1 MNAANILTPLMQR
14 AVMPLMQRA
23 VMISR
28 PVLSNSRTLLTTL
41 AASCLS
47 IAATLSCGAAH
58 GAILSGQVTGADGEP
73 LEGAI
78 ITAIDEASKKRV
90 SVYTNPEGS
99 YWLEHADEQP
109 ITLRARYF
117 TYKDQFLAL
126 EQFQGEPKLNFNL
139 QPATNDEI
147 RKQLP
152 AHVWVE
158 RIAKISPDIDREFR
172 IECMMCHQQGNNLA
186 RWPTNREQW
195 HQVFDRMAHKNA
207 MVSDDTREKTIDA
220 LLAAYSIEDDN
231 DLPRIPPM
239 PKGRETEISMTEWAM
254 PQGTYM
260 HDIAVGPDGLI
271 YGASA
276 SDNNIWRL
284 NPKTNQRESLDH
296 VKPAGNSFVGDKLG
310 LHTVLPDPDGESMW
324 FTYAQGNII
333 SRYDI
338 YTDSMKV
345 WNLSYFDGIYPH
357 TIRFDNDGQ
366 IWFTITLTNQ
376 LGTIDPLTDE
386 LRVINLPTR
395 SLLQRVFAWPPVAA
409 LVAEIQRRTS
419 YSLVFE
425 RELRPIA
432 YGIDV
437 TPDNKIW
444 FSQYNNRRIGYYDK
458 KADEITMIDTPFGGP
473 RRFRSD
479 SRGDLWIPAF
489 TDGRIYKYEP
499 DTERFTG
506 YDLPTGASD
515 SVYAVAVDPIDDTI
529 WGCGSNS
536 DTMLHFD
543 PSTEEFTTYRFPS
556 LVTFCREISFDREGN
571 VWTSYSN
578 SPTVSIEGGV
588 TTIVKLTPQR
598 RALATA
604 AN

>member
-1 MNAANILTPLMQR
+1 MTRSLAFDPLNKHLQSAR
-14 AVMPLMQRA
+14 VWC
-23 VMISR
+23 
-28 PVLSNSRTLLTTL
+28 L
-41 AASCLS
+41 AIAMSLGSTHATGASF
-47 IAATLSCGAAH
+47 T
-58 GAILSGQVTGADGEP
+58 GQVTSADGEP
-73 LEGAI
+73 LEGTI
-78 ITAIDEASKKRV
+78 ITAIDDANEKRF
-90 SVYTNPEGS
+90 SVYTGADGRYLLNYASENPVS
-99 YWLEHADEQP
+99 
-109 ITLRARYF
+109 LRARHF
-117 TYKDQFLAL
+117 TYRDQVLSAADR
-126 EQFQGEPKLNFNL
+126 EEDGTLNF
-139 QPATNDEI
+139 QMQGATNDEI
-147 RKQLP
+147 RNQLP

-158 RIAKISPDIDREFR
+158 RIAKISPDMDREFR

-195 HQVFDRMAHKNA
+195 YEVFDRMAHKNA
-207 MVSDDTREKTIDA
+207 MVSEDTREQTIDA
-220 LLAAYSIEDDN
+220 LLAAFAIENDD

-239 PKGRETEISMTEWAM
+239 PRGEETHIAMTEWSM
-254 PQGTYM
+254 PPGTFM

-276 SDNNIWRL
+276 RDNQIWRL
-284 NPKTNQRESLDH
+284 NPETDERQALSH
-296 VKPAGNSFVGDKLG
+296 VKPEGNSFVGDALG
-310 LHTVLPDPDGESMW
+310 LHTVLADPGGESMW
-324 FTYAQGNII
+324 FTYAQGNIV

-338 YTDSMKV
+338 YSDTMKV
-345 WNLSYFDGIYPH
+345 WNLSYLEGIYPH
-357 TIRFDNDGQ
+357 TIRFDKDGQ

-376 LGTIDPLTDE
+376 LGTINPMTDE
-386 LRVINLPTR
+386 LEVIDLPTR
-395 SLLQRVFAWPPVAA
+395 SVLQSIFAWPPIAA
-409 LVAEIQRRTS
+409 IVAEIQRTTS
-419 YSLVFE
+419 FSLVFA

-458 KADEITMIDTPFGGP
+458 VEDEITMVDTPFGGP
-473 RRFRSD
+473 RRFRTD
-479 SRGDLWIPAF
+479 SKGNLWIPAF

-499 DTERFTG
+499 DRDEFTG

-543 PSTEEFTTYRFPS
+543 PVSEEFTTYRFPS
-556 LVTFCREISFDREGN
+556 LVTFCREISFDKEGN

-588 TTIVKLTPQR
+588 TKIVKLIPGRDGFAVTSNR
-598 RALATA
+598 
-604 AN
+604 

>member
-1 MNAANILTPLMQR
+1 MTQYSLFHRLSSQLKTT
-14 AVMPLMQRA
+14 AVLGLGLVA
-23 VMISR
+23 
-28 PVLSNSRTLLTTL
+28 
-41 AASCLS
+41 AASSLN
-47 IAATLSCGAAH
+47 ATATTF
-58 GAILSGQVTGADGEP
+58 SGRVLGSDGTP

-78 ITAIDEASKKRV
+78 VTAIDAAENVRT
-90 SVYTNPEGS
+90 SVYSRADGAYRLEYAPDNPV
-99 YWLEHADEQP
+99 
-109 ITLRARYF
+109 TLRARYF
-117 TYKDQFLAL
+117 TYKDQFQETGNL
-126 EQFQGEPKLNFNL
+126 EQGAPLDFNL
-139 QPATNDEI
+139 EPATNSEI
-147 RKQLP
+147 RNQLP

-158 RIAKISPDIDREFR
+158 RIGKISPDIDREFR

-195 HQVFDRMAHKNA
+195 HEVFDRMAHKNA

-220 LLAAYSIEDDN
+220 LLAAYRIEDDN

-239 PKGRETEISMTEWAM
+239 PKGKETTISMTEWAM
-254 PQGTYM
+254 PAGTYM

-276 SDNNIWRL
+276 TDNNIWRL
-284 NPKTNQRESLDH
+284 NPETNERESLDH
-296 VKPAGNSFVGDKLG
+296 VKPAGNSLVGDALG
-310 LHTVLPDPDGESMW
+310 LHTVLPDPGGESMW

-338 YTDSMKV
+338 YSDTMKV

-357 TIRFDNDGQ
+357 TIRFDKDGQ

-376 LGTIDPLTDE
+376 LGTINPLTDE
-386 LRVINLPTR
+386 LEVLDLPTR
-395 SLLQRVFAWPPVAA
+395 SWLQTIYAWPPMAA
-409 LVAEIQRRTS
+409 VVAEIQRRTS
-419 YSLVFE
+419 FSLVFE

-437 TPDNKIW
+437 TPDNKVW

-458 KADEITMIDTPFGGP
+458 FEDEFTMVDTPFGGP
-473 RRFRSD
+473 RRFRTD
-479 SRGDLWIPAF
+479 SKGNLWIPAF

-499 DTERFTG
+499 DIEKFTG

-515 SVYAVAVDPIDDTI
+515 SVYAVAVDPYDDTV

-543 PSTEEFTTYRFPS
+543 PVTEEFTTYRFPS
-556 LVTFCREISFDREGN
+556 LVTFCREISFDAEGN

-588 TTIVKLTPQR
+588 TNIVKITPPR
-598 RALATA
+598 NAWSTA
-604 AN
+604 PQISGRHD